1 MLSSSSVC
9 CELGGFL
16 DHLCDFKE
24 PVVLKVISLD
34 LSILNSTSWT
44 PNILFPLALFMFQK
58 NSTKKQTHEKIYVQ
72 SQCLSKRVFG
82 SWIALVC
89 IVAVSGM
96 IDHAGTHPIS
106 ISVPN

>member
-1 MLSSSSVC
+1 MLHGLVMYS
-9 CELGGFL
+9 FL
-16 DHLCDFKE
+16 WYFLR
-24 PVVLKVISLD
+24 S
-34 LSILNSTSWT
+34 
-44 PNILFPLALFMFQK
+44 
-58 NSTKKQTHEKIYVQ
+58 KKTAPRNENARIYVQ

-89 IVAVSGM
+89 IVAVSGV